1 MTDKPR
7 RYDLDILRIIL
18 TILVVIGHASY
29 YTIKTKFGGIYYDQL
44 MQGMMVE
51 DTTFHRVVTYL
62 TDWIY
67 VFHMPAYFC
76 LSGVIFS
83 MELKRNRYSSVW
95 KLIVTKAKRLL
106 APMLFV
112 WLIWNIP
119 IKMLTG
125 YYMGM
130 NHPLLSAMMQ
140 IAFPNAVYLWFLE
153 ALFCC
158 FVMDYIITKYIKNFR
173 VQFLIVGIMA
183 LIGLYFYKYMRQ
195 IVPLGNLFKW
205 FVWFWLGHSIDD
217 IRNKWSQILKKY
229 CGSETIG
236 FIFETIL
243 FVLLYVLSFRALK
256 VQWILTNTILSFVGV
271 VWIWELVELINP
283 VLRNKWLDEQILNCS
298 ANTYGIYLWAEPLN
312 YAILAVALW
321 KFGIPIF
328 GTEVGAVVIYFV
340 RVFGSLLIAVGITK
354 GLRKIKFPIRAY

>member
-1 MTDKPR
+1 
-7 RYDLDILRIIL
+7 
-18 TILVVIGHASY
+18 
-29 YTIKTKFGGIYYDQL
+29 
-44 MQGMMVE
+44 
-51 DTTFHRVVTYL
+51 
-62 TDWIY
+62 
-67 VFHMPAYFC
+67 
-76 LSGVIFS
+76 
-83 MELKRNRYSSVW
+83 
-95 KLIVTKAKRLL
+95 
-106 APMLFV
+106 
-112 WLIWNIP
+112 
-119 IKMLTG
+119 
-125 YYMGM
+125 M

-173 VQFLIVGIMA
+173 VQFLIVVIMA

-195 IVPLGNLFKW
+195 IVPLGNPFKW

-229 CGSETIG
+229 CSSETIG
-236 FIFETIL
+236 FIFEIIL

-271 VWIWELVELINP
+271 VWIWKLVELINP